1 LIGSQHQAFG
11 YYGLQA
17 SLFELRPDRL
27 LTSLA
32 RHSPQGDGGCLL
44 ITQVAMHGAGPASLS
59 AFLGFV
65 SHLSAKALPKDAGT
79 LDTDC
84 PFR

>member
-1 LIGSQHQAFG
+1 MTGSSLLSKVQPFTLSCLLKQAFG

-32 RHSPQGDGGCLL
+32 RHSPQGDGGCP
-44 ITQVAMHGAGPASLS
+44 ITL
-59 AFLGFV
+59 
-65 SHLSAKALPKDAGT
+65 
-79 LDTDC
+79 
-84 PFR
+84 